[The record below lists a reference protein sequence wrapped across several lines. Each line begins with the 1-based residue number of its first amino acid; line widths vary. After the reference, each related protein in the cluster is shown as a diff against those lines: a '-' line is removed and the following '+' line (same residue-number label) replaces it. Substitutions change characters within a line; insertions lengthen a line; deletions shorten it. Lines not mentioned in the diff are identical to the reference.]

1 MNKCRLKYKN
11 ETGNYPSKGNNSS
24 LHEGY
29 PVDIEYQEWLERKY
43 ELLLEFAELVNTA
56 VK

>member
-11 ETGNYPSKGNNSS
+11 ETGNYPSKGNDGS

-29 PVDIEYQEWLERKY
+29 PVDVEYQEWLERKY
-43 ELLLEFAELVNTA
+43 EQLLEFIEPVNATT
-56 VK
+56 K

>member
-11 ETGNYPSKGNNSS
+11 ETGNYPSKGNDSS